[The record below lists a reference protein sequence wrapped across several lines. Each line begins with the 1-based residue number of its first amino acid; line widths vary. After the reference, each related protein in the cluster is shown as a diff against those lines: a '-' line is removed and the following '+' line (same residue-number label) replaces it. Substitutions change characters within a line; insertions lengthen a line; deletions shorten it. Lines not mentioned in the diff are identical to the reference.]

1 MDYWNTDSG
10 WSMGSSE
17 PATASGG
24 SVLAIVFGDSLN
36 AGKALLAS
44 ARQIADEL
52 GSSVSVA
59 LFDGDEAA
67 GNELVKAGADSVYLI
82 ASQPD
87 SLLSGFQY
95 AVGKLMGEDLGGYA
109 PNVIMLTSGQRG
121 DALAG
126 MLASNLAGT
135 LVVGANAL
143 AVDYSDQ
150 SLIATQPVYGGAAI
164 ASWKLAGKP
173 QVVTLRPGTASPI
186 FDKNR
191 SGKVET
197 SSIVVPNGLLEIS
210 ISKSDSPAL
219 TPELNHASVIVAGGR
234 GAGAEGFK
242 LIGELAALL
251 GGVVGATKSAVRAG
265 WAAPAQQIGMLGATV
280 KPRLYIAAG
289 ISGTPE
295 HLMGITEGATIV
307 AINRDSRA
315 PIFALA
321 DYGIVGDLH
330 EALPAFIARL
340 TKTQV

>member
-17 PATASGG
+17 PATTSGG
-24 SVLAIVFGDSLN
+24 GVLAIVFSDSLN
-36 AGKALLAS
+36 AGRALLAS

-52 GSSVSVA
+52 VSSVSVA

-82 ASQPD
+82 ASD
-87 SLLSGFQY
+87 SDTLMAGYPEAIAALGAQLSPS
-95 AVGKLMGEDLGGYA
+95 AIL
-109 PNVIMLTSGQRG
+109 LTSGRRG
-121 DALAG
+121 DELAG
-126 MLASNLAGT
+126 LLAGRLGGT
-135 LVVGANAL
+135 LVVGANVL
-143 AVDYSDQ
+143 SVDYSDQ
-150 SLIATQPVYGGAAI
+150 SLIATQPVYGGAAL

-173 QVVTLRPGTASPI
+173 QIVTLRPGTASPML
-186 FDKNR
+186 DKSR
-191 SGKVET
+191 SGKAEAF
-197 SSIVVPNGLLEIS
+197 SFSVPANSLQ
-210 ISKSDSPAL
+210 ISKSESPAL
-219 TPELNHASVIVAGGR
+219 PQELNHASVIIAGGY

-251 GGVVGATKSAVRAG
+251 GGTVGATKSAVREG
-265 WAAPAQQIGMLGATV
+265 WAEPAQQIGMLGATV
-280 KPRLYIAAG
+280 KPRLYIAIG

-315 PIFALA
+315 PIFAIA

-340 TKTQV
+340 KKTQ